1 VIGLSSRPLV
11 PGASRALVAAAVA
24 AALVASSPAAG
35 AQSLRGSRA
44 SVERMHDQAVAHGLR
59 FYETSAGVRTAAARG
74 GFERL
79 TGNGDYR
86 LKAVGFP
93 YVTEQT
99 RVFVER
105 LARQYHAG
113 CGEPLVVTS
122 AIRPEERQPRNSVDL
137 SVHPTGMA
145 VDLRKPTKAKCLKLL
160 RTTLLALEK
169 EGVLEATEER
179 RPPHFHVA
187 VFPSAYARYVGGTA
201 TTLASA
207 AGDDA
212 ADAAERAAVR
222 AARPALVTIAAPRRG
237 TPSRSAAAGRR
248 YRVRAGDTLWHLARR
263 YDTTVARIR
272 AANNISGSR
281 LRPGQQIVIPG

>member
-1 VIGLSSRPLV
+1 MIGLSSRPLV

-160 RTTLLALEK
+160 RTTLLQLEAA
-169 EGVLEATEER
+169 GVLEATEER

-187 VFPSAYARYVGGTA
+187 VFPEQYTRYVENSGGSVRLATLTTA
-201 TTLASA
+201 APAKRVAESGSSSTVSTYKVRP
-207 AGDDA
+207 GDS
-212 ADAAERAAVR
+212 
-222 AARPALVTIAAPRRG
+222 LWTIARRQNVSVEVLRRANSLRSSRIVAGQLLTIPRG
-237 TPSRSAAAGRR
+237 G
-248 YRVRAGDTLWHLARR
+248 
-263 YDTTVARIR
+263 
-272 AANNISGSR
+272 
-281 LRPGQQIVIPG
+281 